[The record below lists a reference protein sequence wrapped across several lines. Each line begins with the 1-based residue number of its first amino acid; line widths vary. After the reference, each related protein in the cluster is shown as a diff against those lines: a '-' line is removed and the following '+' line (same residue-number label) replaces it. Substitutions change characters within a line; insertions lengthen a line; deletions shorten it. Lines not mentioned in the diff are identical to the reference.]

1 MLDFKRLRVLREVA
15 RQGSFSGAAAALS
28 YTQPAVSRQIATLER
43 EIGSTLIERS
53 ARGIHLT
60 DAGAA
65 LVTHADDILGRLA
78 DAEAEVRAIGELR
91 GGRLRMA
98 AFPTA
103 AATIAPLAI
112 ARFRATYPEVALSLT
127 MAEPGEALPALRAGD
142 LDIALSLEG
151 IDRADS
157 AGTENLLLFEDP
169 MYLALPASHPLATR
183 RRIRLGDFRE
193 EEWMLGT
200 GVRCPD
206 ARLFRSACAQAGFEP
221 KLAFQNDDYAA
232 IQGFIAAGVGIAL
245 IPDLATTSV
254 RDDIVLRSLGPR
266 GPARR
271 VVAATKAGGY
281 RSPSAAA
288 MLGTLLDESRRWV
301 ESRGGSV
308 AARLAPP
315 PNLARADAVAG
326 AGHPGAIA

>member
-1 MLDFKRLRVLREVA
+1 MLDLKRLRVLREVA
-15 RQGSFSGAAAALS
+15 RQGSFSGAAVALS

-43 EIGSTLIERS
+43 EINAKLIERS
-53 ARGIHLT
+53 ARGVRLT

-65 LVTHADDILGRLA
+65 LVAHADEILGRLA
-78 DAEAEVRAIGELR
+78 DAEEEVRAIGELR

-112 ARFRATYPEVALSLT
+112 ARFRASYPEVSLSLT
-127 MAEPGEALPALRAGD
+127 MAEPGEGLPALRAGE

-151 IDRADS
+151 IDRADA
-157 AGTENLLLFEDP
+157 AGTENILLFEDP
-169 MYLALPASHPLATR
+169 MYLALPVGHRLASR
-183 RRIRLGDFRE
+183 RRIRLADFRD

-200 GVRCPD
+200 GDRCPD
-206 ARLFRSACAQAGFEP
+206 ARLFKSACAQAGFEP
-221 KLAFQNDDYAA
+221 KLAFQNDDYSA

-245 IPDLATTSV
+245 IPDLATTTV
-254 RDDIVLRSLGPR
+254 RDDVVLRSIGPR

-271 VVAATKAGGY
+271 GFAATKAGGY

-301 ESRGGSV
+301 QSREAS
-308 AARLAPP
+308 AAERLVSPDRLA
-315 PNLARADAVAG
+315 NASR
-326 AGHPGAIA
+326 

>member
-1 MLDFKRLRVLREVA
+1 MLDLKRLRVLREVA

-43 EIGSTLIERS
+43 EISATLIERS
-53 ARGIHLT
+53 ARGVRMT

-65 LVTHADDILGRLA
+65 LVAHADDILARLA
-78 DAEAEVRAIGELR
+78 DAEEEVRAIGELR

-98 AFPTA
+98 AFATA

-112 ARFRATYPEVALSLT
+112 ARFRGTYPEVSLSLT
-127 MAEPGEALPALRAGD
+127 MAEPWEGLPALRAGE
-142 LDIALSLEG
+142 LDIALSIEG
-151 IDRADS
+151 IDRADT
-157 AGTENLLLFEDP
+157 AGIENVLLFKDP
-169 MYLALPASHPLATR
+169 MYLALPAGHSLASR
-183 RRIRLGDFRE
+183 RRIRLADFRE

-200 GVRCPD
+200 GDCCPD
-206 ARLFRSACAQAGFEP
+206 ARLFKRACAEAGFEP
-221 KLAFQNDDYAA
+221 RLAFQNDDYSA

-254 RDDIVLRSLGPR
+254 REDVVLRSLGPR

-301 ESRGGSV
+301 QSRQTL
-308 AARLAPP
+308 AAERLAPP
-315 PNLARADAVAG
+315 DQLASKSREAKPSRRV
-326 AGHPGAIA
+326 